1 MRLPAIFNLFRPNIK
16 RKILRQAY
24 EGLLFFQETP
34 IRGELIPYIPP
45 KQGGGGVNHFGNN
58 KQQHQHS
65 SGSGGGPSS
74 DVGGQWRPVFLC
86 GDRAYVID
94 GRVAR
99 PAPPELLRQELSKT
113 PLGGDVA
120 DQLAR
125 RAATMVANEQQ
136 QIQNGA
142 GKLLRG
148 LRFF

>member
-1 MRLPAIFNLFRPNIK
+1 MPAIFNLFRPNIK

-45 KQGGGGVNHFGNN
+45 KQGGGGVSHFGNN

-65 SGSGGGPSS
+65 SGSGGGGPSGP

-142 GKLLRG
+142 GKLLRCC
-148 LRFF
+148 

>member
-1 MRLPAIFNLFRPNIK
+1 M
-16 RKILRQAY
+16 
-24 EGLLFFQETP
+24 
-34 IRGELIPYIPP
+34 IPYIPP
-45 KQGGGGVNHFGNN
+45 KQGGVNHFGNN

-65 SGSGGGPSS
+65 SGPGGGPSGP

-142 GKLLRG
+142 GKNY
-148 LRFF
+148 FSY